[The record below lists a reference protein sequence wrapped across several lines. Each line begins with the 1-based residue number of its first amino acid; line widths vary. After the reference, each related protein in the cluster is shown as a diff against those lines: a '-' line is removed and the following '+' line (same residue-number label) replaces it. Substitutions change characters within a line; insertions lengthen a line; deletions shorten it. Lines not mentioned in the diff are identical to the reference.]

1 MIAPGMT
8 EPTVPGEFPPNPR
21 PALAAFVAYL
31 VVAWWGLVYQLGARR
46 WFFRDDWL
54 FLAGRDGGSL
64 HDVFR
69 AHDVHPGALPVLVNR
84 LMFNLFGLWFTPYLV
99 LIVTLHLGVAVLL
112 RVIMRR
118 AGVAPWLATITSGL
132 LILFGSGEENIL
144 WAFQINYV
152 GALLLGLTQ
161 LLLADH
167 DQGLGRR
174 DVVAVI
180 AGLGAVMCSGIGPLM
195 VACVGLATLLRR
207 GWVAAA
213 FQAVPPLAGYAT
225 WVMVANPARYPFGRP
240 AISQRWDWI
249 REGQLGTLEAL
260 GGGRVVAALL
270 GSGLA
275 LGLVLIARSTDRRE
289 WRGRG
294 SVPIAML
301 AFGPVFFMLTAEGRW
316 PFGAEMARSSR
327 YLYVGAVMLLPALAV
342 ASDAIVRRWH
352 GTTLVLVAVLLV
364 GVPGNIA
371 AFNSGVFDGNY
382 FDGQRQIV
390 LGLPLIAEADQAP
403 AWVAPIPEAFKDGG
417 LTIGWLR
424 ELRDAR
430 RLPRIDDVE
439 QRIAA
444 GFPIRLGLA
453 QTAEPFSGGQC
464 ARVGRLDLSLVQGD
478 QLGLRGAV
486 NVKTLAAGKV
496 TSPPV
501 TFSSGFG
508 ETLSVTSAA
517 LEVRFLP
524 VLPNRTF
531 MLCR

>member
-1 MIAPGMT
+1 
-8 EPTVPGEFPPNPR
+8 
-21 PALAAFVAYL
+21 
-31 VVAWWGLVYQLGARR
+31 
-46 WFFRDDWL
+46 
-54 FLAGRDGGSL
+54 
-64 HDVFR
+64 
-69 AHDVHPGALPVLVNR
+69 
-84 LMFNLFGLWFTPYLV
+84 
-99 LIVTLHLGVAVLL
+99 
-112 RVIMRR
+112 
-118 AGVAPWLATITSGL
+118 
-132 LILFGSGEENIL
+132 
-144 WAFQINYV
+144 
-152 GALLLGLTQ
+152 
-161 LLLADH
+161 
-167 DQGLGRR
+167 
-174 DVVAVI
+174 
-180 AGLGAVMCSGIGPLM
+180 
-195 VACVGLATLLRR
+195 
-207 GWVAAA
+207 
-213 FQAVPPLAGYAT
+213 
-225 WVMVANPARYPFGRP
+225 
-240 AISQRWDWI
+240 
-249 REGQLGTLEAL
+249 
-260 GGGRVVAALL
+260 
-270 GSGLA
+270 
-275 LGLVLIARSTDRRE
+275 
-289 WRGRG
+289 
-294 SVPIAML
+294 ML

-364 GVPGNIA
+364 GVPGNIT
-371 AFNSGVFDGNY
+371 AFNSGIFDGNY

-424 ELRDAR
+424 ELRDAG

-453 QTAEPFSGGQC
+453 QTAEPFPGGQC

-501 TFSSGFG
+501 TFRSGFG

-517 LEVRFLP
+517 LEIRFLP